1 MSSLHLDTAVEESV
15 RPLSRIQCEFCP
27 KEFGRFCKA
36 YKTIGQKLTMINFVY
51 EELGCELSQRIYGAE
66 VPQKKTALCR

>member
-1 MSSLHLDTAVEESV
+1 MSWLHLDTAVEESV
-15 RPLSRIQCEFCP
+15 RPLSRIQFEFCT

-36 YKTIGQKLTMINFVY
+36 YETVGHKCTMINFVY
-51 EELGCELSQRIYGAE
+51 EELGRELSRRIYGAE

>member
-1 MSSLHLDTAVEESV
+1 MSWLHLDTAVEESV

-36 YKTIGQKLTMINFVY
+36 YEAVGHKFTMISFVY
-51 EELGCELSQRIYGAE
+51 EELGR
-66 VPQKKTALCR
+66 